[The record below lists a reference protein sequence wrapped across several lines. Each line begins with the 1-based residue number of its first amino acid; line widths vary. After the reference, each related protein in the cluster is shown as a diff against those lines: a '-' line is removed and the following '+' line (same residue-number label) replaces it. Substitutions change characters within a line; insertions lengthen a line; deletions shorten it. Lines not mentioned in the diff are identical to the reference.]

1 MAIQAGKLRHK
12 ITIEALT
19 ETRNSSGGEKF
30 IWQPICTVQAE
41 IIPLSGKSL
50 FAAQQ
55 NHSEVTG
62 IIKMR
67 FRADITAKMRAVYN
81 NKIYSIHALI
91 NVGERNKELH
101 LMVSE
106 GVRES

>member
-1 MAIQAGKLRHK
+1 MLTLVGKLRHRV
-12 ITIEALT
+12 TIEALT

-30 IWQPICTVQAE
+30 IWQPICTVNAE
-41 IIPLSGKSL
+41 IVPLSGKSL

-67 FRADITAKMRAVYN
+67 YRADINAKQRAVHKD
-81 NKIYSIHALI
+81 KIYSIQAVI
-91 NVGERNKELH
+91 NIGERNRELH
-101 LMVSE
+101 LMTSE
-106 GVRES
+106 GVKES

>member
-1 MAIQAGKLRHK
+1 MNTGAMRHK
-12 ITIEALT
+12 IIIEALT

-30 IWQPICTVQAE
+30 LWQKVCDVQSE
-41 IIPLSGKSL
+41 IIPLSGRAL

-81 NKIYSIHALI
+81 NKIYSIHAPI

>member
-1 MAIQAGKLRHK
+1 MNTGAMRHK
-12 ITIEALT
+12 IIIEALPK
-19 ETRNSSGGEKF
+19 TRDSSGGEKF
-30 IWQPICTVQAE
+30 IWQPVCTVQAE
-41 IIPLSGKSL
+41 IVPLSGRAL

-62 IIKMR
+62 VIKMR

-81 NKIYSIHALI
+81 NKIYSIHAPI

>member
-1 MAIQAGKLRHK
+1 MTIQAGKLRHRV
-12 ITIEALT
+12 TIEALT

-30 IWQPICTVQAE
+30 IWQPICTVNAE
-41 IIPLSGKSL
+41 IVPLSGKSL

-67 FRADITAKMRAVYN
+67 YRADINAKQRAVYKD
-81 NKIYSIHALI
+81 KIYSIQAVI
-91 NVGERNKELH
+91 NIGERNRELH
-101 LMVSE
+101 LMTSE